1 MFGRLT
7 YEKGAGVLRMLE
19 QYLGAE
25 TYRDGIR
32 HYLVKHSYANTR
44 TTDLW
49 TPSKRSPVHRSA
61 TS

>member
-7 YEKGAGVLRMLE
+7 TKGAGVLRMLE

-25 TYRDGIR
+25 LRDGIR

-49 TPSKRSPVHRSA
+49 DAIEEVSGAPSA